1 MQKLKKDLKSV
12 TIDLKKLTKKT
23 DMMLKKVEKLEK
35 KLSTKKPKRKTKAK
49 AKASVAK
56 KAVKKK
62 AGRVTATGTVLSII
76 EGRKKGIN
84 TAQLQA
90 KTGFD
95 ERKIWNIINILKRQ
109 GKVKSEKPGVYVKA

>member
-12 TIDLKKLTKKT
+12 TGDLRKLAKKA

-35 KLSTKKPKRKTKAK
+35 KLSAKKPKRKTKTKTK
-49 AKASVAK
+49 ARVAK
-56 KAVKKK
+56 KTAKKK
-62 AGRVTATGTVLSII
+62 PGRVTATGTVLSII
-76 EGRKKGIN
+76 EKRKKGIN

-109 GKVKSEKPGVYVKA
+109 GKVTSEKTGVYVKA